1 MGLNLDIEN
10 FEPSSDTKFQDLIDW
25 LNESFQKINSSP
37 IMLEY
42 RDEEGNLI
50 WDEDNPVYESDV
62 ITKNFEFA
70 SGASVVIK
78 EEEVSFDEIGAKVI
92 NSKESQIKI
101 NVGYICTDYQN
112 GNNEY
117 LSWLGECSVELYDKL
132 TGTIL
137 LNKKQTYENG
147 VIGDYGISTK
157 RHLSF
162 VIDYNMLT
170 DNALNK
176 IDLAVRVT
184 HSWSETTSNSY
195 KTTFN
200 ILTDL
205 TIIKPQIYYSYN
217 RHTSN

>member
-10 FEPSSDTKFQDLIDW
+10 FEPSSDKKFQDLIDW
-25 LNESFQKINSSP
+25 LNESFQKISTSP
-37 IMLEY
+37 IMLEC

-70 SGASVVIK
+70 SGGSVVIK
-78 EEEVSFDEIGAKVI
+78 EEEISFDEIGAKVFD
-92 NSKESQIKI
+92 SKESQIKVK
-101 NVGYICTDYQN
+101 VGYICTDYQN
-112 GNNEY
+112 GNNEN
-117 LSWLGECSVELYDKL
+117 LNWSGECNVELYDKL

-137 LNKKQTYENG
+137 LNKNKTYNYLNHN
-147 VIGDYGISTK
+147 DYGILTK
-157 RHLSF
+157 RYLSF
-162 VIDYNMLT
+162 VINYNMLT
-170 DNALNK
+170 DNALDK

-184 HSWSETTSNSY
+184 HSWSETTTNSY

-205 TIIKPQIYYSYN
+205 TIIKPQTYYSYN